1 MNIENKDSFVDLF
14 LEHYLDRGF
23 GSLSKSEIDTLVM
36 HLLMEHSD
44 LKFKSNYELSL
55 DLQITEARI
64 KSIKHKAKLQFLE
77 EPDDYIKAEFFA
89 LLHNSKLQ
97 AESRQGEPGKIL
109 MVIEDSFVKQGVQGK
124 LKALGHFADN
134 SFNSEIVKI
143 SQLSF
148 IDLLESFF
156 TPEER
161 QDFINDVNEVM
172 PDSNAI
178 EFKALLKSFLS
189 GVASKSGEKVVDLG
203 AAFAT
208 GGVSELSTLTESI
221 KGFFTPVE

>member
-1 MNIENKDSFVDLF
+1 MNIENKEDFVDTF

-36 HLLMEHSD
+36 HLLMQHSD
-44 LKFKSNYELSL
+44 LKHKSNYELSL

-77 EPDDYIKAEFFA
+77 DADDYIKGEFFA
-89 LLHNSKLQ
+89 LLHYSKLQ
-97 AESRQGEPGKIL
+97 GENKQGEPGKII

-143 SQLSF
+143 SQASF
-148 IDLLESFF
+148 IDLLEAFF
-156 TPEER
+156 DPQER
-161 QDFINDVNEVM
+161 ADLVTEVNNAI
-172 PDSNAI
+172 PDKNAI
-178 EFKALLKSFLS
+178 EFKALLKDFLS
-189 GVASKSGEKVVDLG
+189 GVATKSGEKVVDLG

-208 GGVSELSTLTESI
+208 GGASEISRLTETF
-221 KGFFTPVE
+221 KQFFAE

>member
-1 MNIENKDSFVDLF
+1 MNIENKDDFVDTF

-36 HLLMEHSD
+36 HLLMQHSD
-44 LKFKSNYELSL
+44 LKHKSNYELSL

-64 KSIKHKAKLQFLE
+64 KSIKHKAKLQFLAE
-77 EPDDYIKAEFFA
+77 DADDYIKGEFFA
-89 LLHNSKLQ
+89 LLHHSKLQ
-97 AESRQGEPGKIL
+97 GENKQGEPGKII

-143 SQLSF
+143 SQASF
-148 IDLLESFF
+148 VDLLEAFF
-156 TPEER
+156 TLQER
-161 QDFINDVNEVM
+161 TDLIAEVNNAI
-172 PDSNAI
+172 PDKNAI
-178 EFKALLKSFLS
+178 EFKALLKDFLS
-189 GVASKSGEKVVDLG
+189 GVATKSGEKVVDLG

-208 GGVSELSTLTESI
+208 GGVSEISTLTETF
-221 KGFFTPVE
+221 KQFFAE

>member
-1 MNIENKDSFVDLF
+1 MNIENKADFVDTF
-14 LEHYLDRGF
+14 IEHYLDRGF

-36 HLLMEHSD
+36 HLLMQHSD
-44 LKFKSNYELSL
+44 LKHKSNYELSL

-77 EPDDYIKAEFFA
+77 DADDYIKGEFFA
-89 LLHNSKLQ
+89 LLHHSKLQ
-97 AESRQGEPGKIL
+97 GENKQGEPGKII

-143 SQLSF
+143 SQASF
-148 IDLLESFF
+148 VDLLEAFF
-156 TPEER
+156 TLQER
-161 QDFINDVNEVM
+161 TDLIAEVNNAI
-172 PDSNAI
+172 PDKNAI
-178 EFKALLKSFLS
+178 EFKALLKDFLS
-189 GVASKSGEKVVDLG
+189 GVATKSGEKVVDLG

-208 GGVSELSTLTESI
+208 GGVSEISTLTETF
-221 KGFFTPVE
+221 KQFFAE